1 MGAKLSK
8 PELLRRR
15 AKLMRARSDLSKA
28 KASSIVKGQR
38 SLEGRKGKSAA
49 WAERYPAAA
58 ARLRSRAM
66 REMVPA
72 SHGVTAEM
80 SSAERKAQIRAS
92 QAARATKEALQH
104 SWLEEWQMQM
114 IYDNPN
120 MGPTELGK
128 LIGIHKPDDSQ
139 FGARVVA
146 GVRTRAKGRDRG
158 DRSGWR
164 SAKR

>member
-158 DRSGWR
+158 DRSV
-164 SAKR
+164 